1 MDCSNLIKL
10 NISFCSSIDGN
21 ILKDLTSIKELY
33 IAGISSI
40 TETIFINLLNNNPQ
54 LQIID
59 VSMCNQL
66 SESFIRSIKNSY
78 EHLIIKTK

>member
-1 MDCSNLIKL
+1 M

-21 ILKDLTSIKELY
+21 ILKDLTSVKELY

-40 TETIFINLLNNNPQ
+40 TETIFINLLNNNLQ
-54 LQIID
+54 LQVID

-66 SESFIRSIKNSY
+66 SDSFIRSIKNSY
-78 EHLIIKTK
+78 KDLIIKSK